1 MRSSVGQ
8 LEEGIF
14 HLDLILQDGLL
25 DIVEVLAIGG
35 SEVDRC
41 IIEERR
47 CLGQGVDKV
56 AKIAEVLNDLRQG
69 CRLAGARTACEG
81 DAGDIFIHL

>member
-1 MRSSVGQ
+1 MDDGVIASVTDLDFGEPEFVEHCLPHCPFDIVGDIHCPTVGDDKYGVRCSVGQ

-35 SEVDRC
+35 SEVD
-41 IIEERR
+41 
-47 CLGQGVDKV
+47 
-56 AKIAEVLNDLRQG
+56 
-69 CRLAGARTACEG
+69 
-81 DAGDIFIHL
+81 

>member
-1 MRSSVGQ
+1 MQRGPARGRYLPSGFDTSGRPSRS
-8 LEEGIF
+8 
-14 HLDLILQDGLL
+14 
-25 DIVEVLAIGG
+25 G

-41 IIEERR
+41 VIKERR

-56 AKIAEVLNDLRQG
+56 AKIAEVLNYLRQG
-69 CRLAGARTACEG
+69 CRLTGAGTACEG